1 MRAQHPPVDGL
12 SPGPVETDISLPF
25 AKALG
30 ANIKDMSVLP
40 EVAARRIV
48 KYVNSINKP
57 DLEATSFW
65 TAEGEKG
72 RLVAF

>member
-1 MRAQHPPVDGL
+1 LRAQHPPVDGL
-12 SPGPVETDISLPF
+12 SPGPVETDISLPL
-25 AKALG
+25 KALG

-40 EVAARRIV
+40 EVAAKRIV

-72 RLVAF
+72 RLIAF

>member
-1 MRAQHPPVDGL
+1 M
-12 SPGPVETDISLPF
+12 SMPF

-30 ANIKDMSVLP
+30 VNIKDMSVLP
-40 EVAARRIV
+40 GVAARRIV

-65 TAEGEKG
+65 TAEGENG